1 MTKKDNLFSG
11 FSPETVDFLWGIR
24 MNNNREW
31 FTEHKGQYVTTLYEP
46 MKALGA
52 HICGLFEDRPGD
64 LVKVSRIYRDARLH
78 HPLPYKESLWICV
91 RKDVEWWGDNP
102 CLFFEINPE
111 GIDYGFFFWK
121 PRPAAMKAFRKNI
134 ADRPDQ
140 FLDLIRK
147 TEKDAGRQIGAKTYA
162 RPEKCDDSRLERFFL
177 WKDMLDCTRHEDFS
191 EDVFSP
197 ELARRVTDYFE
208 KLLPLYE
215 YFSALAGAQA

>member
-1 MTKKDNLFSG
+1 MTKKEQAG
-11 FSPETVDFLWGIR
+11 FPGFCPETVDFLWGIR

-31 FTEHKGQYVTTLYEP
+31 FTEHKNQYVTTLYEP

-52 HICGLFEDRPGD
+52 HIYGLFEDKPGN

-102 CLFFEINPE
+102 CLYFEINPE

-121 PRPAAMKAFRKNI
+121 PRPTAMKAFRK
-134 ADRPDQ
+134 ALAERPEP
-140 FLDLIRK
+140 FLSMIRK
-147 TEKDAGRQIGAKTYA
+147 VEKATGQSIEAKLYA
-162 RPEKCDDSRLERFFL
+162 RPEKCDDPRLERFYL
-177 WKDMLDCTRHEDFS
+177 WKEMLGCTRHEDFS
-191 EDVFSP
+191 EDAFGP
-197 ELARRVTDYFE
+197 KLADRVTDYFE

-215 YFSALAGAQA
+215 YFSTIAAQ